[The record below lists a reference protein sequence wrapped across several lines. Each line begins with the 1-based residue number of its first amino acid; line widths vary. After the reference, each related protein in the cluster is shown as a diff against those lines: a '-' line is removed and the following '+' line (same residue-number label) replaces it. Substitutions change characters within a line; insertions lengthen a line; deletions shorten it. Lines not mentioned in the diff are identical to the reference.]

1 MNYYCDQTHNNR
13 RILDDLSSA
22 DATLKAAGTDPLALA
37 AAATLQAQ
45 QVEYSKVSHP
55 DILSRGGRQTRVL
68 EGWHQP
74 PDCAAK

>member
-1 MNYYCDQTHNNR
+1 MNSPYGILLVR

-45 QVEYSKVSHP
+45 QVLYIGV
-55 DILSRGGRQTRVL
+55 
-68 EGWHQP
+68 
-74 PDCAAK
+74 

>member
-1 MNYYCDQTHNNR
+1 MKPYKTWCNVILLSHVCR

-45 QVEYSKVSHP
+45 QVRMYVVMIS
-55 DILSRGGRQTRVL
+55 TRFGL
-68 EGWHQP
+68 DNMAYNHLQMK
-74 PDCAAK
+74 CY

>member
-1 MNYYCDQTHNNR
+1 MYIHLHVLNCVVSCVQLCHVSCCR

-45 QVEYSKVSHP
+45 QVETPLHNRS
-55 DILSRGGRQTRVL
+55 LGL
-68 EGWHQP
+68 
-74 PDCAAK
+74 

>member
-1 MNYYCDQTHNNR
+1 MCTMLMYLYTWYR

-45 QVEYSKVSHP
+45 QVCLFHTPLQYTLDVHVHVYT
-55 DILSRGGRQTRVL
+55 L
-68 EGWHQP
+68 
-74 PDCAAK
+74 A